1 MRILCDRGP
10 IILHTPRRVTQ
21 RRIELAWQSS
31 LAVAAA
37 VPCGADCAALDAER
51 FTAYGPGFIVAS
63 DAASV
68 SCPSARRGSGLR
80 DTLTS
85 LQSALRCDL
94 MTKHYGYGFN

>member
-21 RRIELAWQSS
+21 WRIEQSS

-63 DAASV
+63 DAVSV

-85 LQSALRCDL
+85 TLQSAPHCA
-94 MTKHYGYGFN
+94 GNV

>member
-63 DAASV
+63 DAVFGVLSFRAAWV
-68 SCPSARRGSGLR
+68 GPPRHANLSAEC
-80 DTLTS
+80 T
-85 LQSALRCDL
+85 ALCAVTND
-94 MTKHYGYGFN
+94 